1 MKLLIKIFGLVIIIA
16 GLYFIFRTSE
26 VIQPAG
32 ILAPDKPKQSNKFS
46 AQNWQLDEF
55 NFMPITTFS
64 AKVRVL
70 SISSYHNDKMSE
82 FCPID
87 IAIGW
92 GRMSDQNVVD
102 KIEIKQQH
110 RWYVWKTKSF
120 PIPRKEIEISSANVH
135 IIPATE
141 TVEDELDEVI
151 RGNIIQ
157 ISGKLVNVN
166 KLNDKFV
173 WKSSTKRNDTGS
185 GACEILWLEQI
196 KILQ

>member
-1 MKLLIKIFGLVIIIA
+1 MKLFIKIFSLAILIA
-16 GLYFIFRTSE
+16 GLYFIFRTNE
-26 VIQPAG
+26 VIQPPG
-32 ILAPDKPKQSNKFS
+32 ILAPDKPRQSNDIS
-46 AQNWQLDEF
+46 AKNWGLDEY
-55 NFMPITTFS
+55 NFMPVANFS

-70 SISSYHNDKMSE
+70 SISSYHNDRMSE

-102 KIEIKQQH
+102 KIDIKQQH
-110 RWYVWKTKSF
+110 RWYVWRAKVF
-120 PIPRKEIEISSANVH
+120 PIPRKEIEISSSNVH

-141 TVEDELDEVI
+141 LISDQLDEVI

-157 ISGKLVNVN
+157 ISGKLVNIN
-166 KLNDKFV
+166 KLDEKFV
-173 WKSSTKRNDTGS
+173 WKSSTKRNDTGN